1 VEKFEFSVP
10 AELVLL
16 ASRNLKELK
25 GTSKMQ
31 MLKAQIRTNPDKKVH
46 QSQFLE
52 APLVRQADSE
62 LKNPNEMTL
71 QISCVDVSKYLRFY

>member
-1 VEKFEFSVP
+1 
-10 AELVLL
+10 
-16 ASRNLKELK
+16 
-25 GTSKMQ
+25 MQ